1 MPMAEYKR
9 FIAYFYEYIDGKKQ
23 RSAGFA
29 KVELRNGMWRILFRL
44 TTGVM
49 PEPPLQ
55 VYGFVRGKDD
65 LIHIPMG
72 MMRTE
77 KEISE
82 EWAYLAETPIGN
94 SNFRLEDLAGI
105 QMESGD
111 GRRFLTVWD
120 DMPIQPEHLDQN
132 RTKETSAK
140 TEEALV
146 EEKEVPERTEKVP
159 EQTEKVSKK
168 EVAGK
173 AEKVS
178 EQTEKVLVEEVPKR
192 VEGIW
197 EKEKETAA
205 SNDIIES
212 SGKIL
217 TEMDIASEDDSE
229 GMGRP
234 EKAEDWERTKNPEK
248 AEDPE
253 ETKSLEKT
261 EDPEE
266 TKSPEKAEDPE
277 GMERPK
283 KERESV
289 VKELFRIRPH
299 FQPFQDTEIVNC
311 ITIKPC
317 DVVRLQQERWQVGR
331 SSFLQHGFFQYRHL
345 LLGMNS
351 DGVYVLGVP
360 GIRNPQE
367 QYMAGMFGFEKFKMS
382 KVCECGKVFGYW
394 YRILHK
400 QEDQT
405 PLRHA

>member
-178 EQTEKVLVEEVPKR
+178 EQTEKVSVEEVPKR

-217 TEMDIASEDDSE
+217 TEMDIASEESVDSKRMDSLEKMDDSDQ
-229 GMGRP
+229 M
-234 EKAEDWERTKNPEK
+234 DNPEK
-248 AEDPE
+248 MDDLDQTDNPKREGFDGS
-253 ETKSLEKT
+253 KQEK
-261 EDPEE
+261 
-266 TKSPEKAEDPE
+266 
-277 GMERPK
+277 
-283 KERESV
+283 ESV
-289 VKELFRIRPH
+289 MKDLFRIRPH

-331 SSFLQHGFFQYRHL
+331 SSFLQHGFYQHRHL
-345 LLGMNS
+345 MLGMTG
-351 DGVYVLGVP
+351 DGAYVLGVP

>member
-82 EWAYLAETPIGN
+82 EWAYQAETPIGN

-120 DMPIQPEHLDQN
+120 DEPIQPVHLAQN
-132 RTKETSAK
+132 PTNETSAK
-140 TEEALV
+140 TEETLA
-146 EEKEVPERTEKVP
+146 EEKEAPERTEKVP
-159 EQTEKVSKK
+159 AEEKAADKSDDM
-168 EVAGK
+168 
-173 AEKVS
+173 AEGAD
-178 EQTEKVLVEEVPKR
+178 KVLM
-192 VEGIW
+192 
-197 EKEKETAA
+197 
-205 SNDIIES
+205 
-212 SGKIL
+212 
-217 TEMDIASEDDSE
+217 EMDIDSE
-229 GMGRP
+229 ESVDSKRMDSP
-234 EKAEDWERTKNPEK
+234 EKKEDSDQMDNPEK
-248 AEDPE
+248 KED
-253 ETKSLEKT
+253 S
-261 EDPEE
+261 DQMDN
-266 TKSPEKAEDPE
+266 PEKKDDLDQIDNPE
-277 GMERPK
+277 K
-283 KERESV
+283 KDDSDQMNDSKREGFDGSKQEKESV
-289 VKELFRIRPH
+289 MKDLFRIRPH
-299 FQPFQDTEIVNC
+299 FQPFQDTEIVNF

-331 SSFLQHGFFQYRHL
+331 SSFLQHGFYQHRHL
-345 LLGMNS
+345 MLGMTG
-351 DGVYVLGVP
+351 DGAYILGVP

>member
-178 EQTEKVLVEEVPKR
+178 EQTEKVSVEEVPKR

-229 GMGRP
+229 GMGR
-234 EKAEDWERTKNPEK
+234 
-248 AEDPE
+248 
-253 ETKSLEKT
+253 
-261 EDPEE
+261 
-266 TKSPEKAEDPE
+266 PEKAEDPE

-351 DGVYVLGVP
+351 DGAYVLGVP